1 MLLMKLWLLP
11 LLLASLSLTSCVVDD
26 DVRTVRV
33 EHDDDGDYD
42 DGDDDD
48 DDGVRRVTTR
58 RYISYSD
65 TDPYYRVYYRD
76 GGRTYYRQH
85 YYDDVPG
92 YSTRVDTRRY
102 YYRTPATHTSVQYGY

>member
-1 MLLMKLWLLP
+1 MKLWLLP
-11 LLLASLSLTSCVVDD
+11 LLLASFSLTSCVVDD

-33 EHDDDGDYD
+33 ERDDDGDYD

-48 DDGVRRVTTR
+48 DTRRVTTTR

-76 GGRTYYRQH
+76 GGRAYYRQH
-85 YYDDVPG
+85 YYDDTPG
-92 YSTRVDTRRY
+92 YSSRVDTRRY
-102 YYRTPATHTSVQYGY
+102 YYRTPASHTSVQYGY